1 MKTLRHCLTAGL
13 LLCAAVASAQAWNRP
28 LKNAADAV
36 EDAFDR
42 TQRTR
47 GQCRNQVGPSL
58 DGLVDRIDA
67 LRRQQF
73 PVQELNQLRFE
84 LTTLAQQAPFA
95 ACPIG
100 VTEDLQ
106 RALDGLEEA
115 RIAMWNGGG
124 RDRFGGGGG
133 NRRDRRG
140 DDRNQPGAAFPFVN
154 IAPLR
159 VAPNVPFQT
168 ERAVQITV
176 PEVRFDFMQGQG
188 FYLATKFRS
197 FEGDWSEW
205 VTTQLWTVPSNPF
218 QWRNAYNH
226 VLRYSTLAEEDFS
239 NGRFIVHV
247 AVFNQQGQELA
258 FREASFR
265 VQLPN
270 FGGVPGIGQPP
281 VMAARDCGTG
291 PQDPGCMMV
300 RDGAWAMDGA
310 TYQGFLTSLRA
321 NRSEV
326 MRLQMSQSM
335 FAQQYLTA
343 AQFSTMM
350 DLFSS
355 EVMRL
360 DFAQRAASRL
370 VNPQHA
376 IGLSSKFRSNVFQAQ
391 YTQLMASQPAGL
403 PWQPGMTGPMG
414 VMIQPPGF
422 GQPGVVVQPGLM
434 QPGVVVQV
442 PGMTVQV
449 QDPNVPPAVVQ
460 PGFVQPGVVQP
471 AVVQPIGMV
480 RDCGTGPN
488 DPGCGLMRNG
498 VMAMDAQV
506 FSGFMRSLR
515 AVMNEITR
523 EDMCE
528 KMLARNGLTAMQ
540 LGQVLDLFNN
550 EITRLDV
557 AKTAASHVVNPQ
569 HALELSTK
577 FNNSFSAEEFVEI
590 YSGQH

>member
-1 MKTLRHCLTAGL
+1 MNRLSLSLGTAL
-13 LLCAAVASAQAWNRP
+13 LLVSAVAVAQPWNRP
-28 LKNAADAV
+28 LNGAADAV

-42 TQRTR
+42 AQRSNGR
-47 GQCRNQVGPSL
+47 CRNQVAPTL
-58 DGLVDRIDA
+58 DGMVDRIDA
-67 LRRQQF
+67 IRRQQF
-73 PVQELNQLRFE
+73 PMSELNQLRFE
-84 LTTLAQQAPFA
+84 LATVAQQAPFA

-106 RALDGLEEA
+106 RGLDGLEEA

-133 NRRDRRG
+133 GSRRDRRNG
-140 DDRNQPGAAFPFVN
+140 NPNQPPAVAFPFVT

-159 VAPNVPFQT
+159 ITPNVPFQN
-168 ERAVQITV
+168 ERAVQVTV
-176 PEVRFDFMQGQG
+176 PEVRFDFLQGQG

-247 AVFNQQGQELA
+247 AVFNGQGQELA

-265 VQLPN
+265 VNLPN
-270 FGGVPGIGQPP
+270 VVQPP
-281 VMAARDCGTG
+281 GVVQPPMVQRDCGTG

-310 TYQGFLTSLRA
+310 TYGGFVTSLRA

-326 MRLQMSQSM
+326 MRLQMAQSM
-335 FAQQYLTA
+335 LSQQYLTA
-343 AQFSTMM
+343 AQFAVMM
-350 DLFSS
+350 DFFSS

-360 DFAQRAASRL
+360 DFSQRAAPRI

-376 IGLSSKFRSNVFQAQ
+376 IGLSSKFRSGVFQTQ
-391 YTQLMASQPAGL
+391 YTQLMAAQPAGV
-403 PWQPGMTGPMG
+403 PWQPGLMGPMG
-414 VMIQPPGF
+414 VMIQPPGM
-422 GQPGVVVQPGLM
+422 GQPGVVMQPGVIIQPGMQQPGLM
-434 QPGVVVQV
+434 VQV

-449 QDPNVPPAVVQ
+449 QDPSVPPAVVQ
-460 PGFVQPGVVQP
+460 PQPVFAQP
-471 AVVQPIGMV
+471 VGMG

-498 VMAMDAQV
+498 VVAMDAQV
-506 FSGFMRSLR
+506 FTGFMRSLR

-540 LGQVLDLFNN
+540 LGQLLDLFNN

-557 AKTAASHVVNPQ
+557 AKTAAPRVVNPQ

-577 FNNSFSAEEFVEI
+577 FNNSFNAEEFVEI

>member
-1 MKTLRHCLTAGL
+1 MKTLRHCLTVGL
-13 LLCAAVASAQAWNRP
+13 MLSAAVASAQAWNRP

-47 GQCRNQVGPSL
+47 GQCRNQVGPTL
-58 DGLVDRIDA
+58 NGLVDRIDG

-84 LTTLAQQAPFA
+84 LTTVAQQAPFA

-140 DDRNQPGAAFPFVN
+140 DDRTQPGAVFPFVN

-159 VAPNVPFQT
+159 VTPNVPFQN

-270 FGGVPGIGQPP
+270 FGGMPGVVQPP

-326 MRLQMSQSM
+326 MRMQISQSM
-335 FAQQYLTA
+335 FAQQYVTA

-391 YTQLMASQPAGL
+391 YAQLMASQPAGL

-414 VMIQPPGF
+414 VMVQPPGF
-422 GQPGVVVQPGLM
+422 GQPGVVVQPGLVQ

-449 QDPNVPPAVVQ
+449 QDPHVPPAVVQ
-460 PGFVQPGVVQP
+460 PGFVQP

-488 DPGCGLMRNG
+488 DPGCGLTRNG

-515 AVMNEITR
+515 AVMNELTR

>member
-1 MKTLRHCLTAGL
+1 MKTLVHTFGAGL
-13 LLCAAVASAQAWNRP
+13 LLVASVAAAQPWNRP

-42 TQRTR
+42 TQRAR
-47 GQCRNQVGPSL
+47 GQCRNQVGPTL
-58 DGLVDRIDA
+58 NGLVDRIDG
-67 LRRQQF
+67 LRRAQF

-84 LTTLAQQAPFA
+84 LTTVAQQAPFA

-124 RDRFGGGGG
+124 RERFGGGG
-133 NRRDRRG
+133 RRDRRG
-140 DDRNQPGAAFPFVN
+140 DNPNQPPGAVFPFVN

-159 VAPNVPFQT
+159 VNPNVPFQN
-168 ERAVQITV
+168 ERAVQVTV

-205 VTTQLWTVPSNPF
+205 VTTQLWTVPSTPF

-270 FGGVPGIGQPP
+270 LGGFPGVGQPP
-281 VMAARDCGTG
+281 PVVQRDCGTG

-300 RDGAWAMDGA
+300 RDGAWAMDAA

-326 MRLQMSQSM
+326 LRLQMSQSM
-335 FAQQYLTA
+335 LAQQYLTA

-360 DFAQRAASRL
+360 EFAQRSAPRL

-376 IGLSSKFRSNVFQAQ
+376 IGLSSKFRSGVFQAQ

-403 PWQPGMTGPMG
+403 PWQPGMVGPMG
-414 VMIQPPGF
+414 VMVQPPGF
-422 GQPGVVVQPGLM
+422 GQPGVVVQPGLG

-460 PGFVQPGVVQP
+460 PGFVQPGMVQP

-557 AKTAASHVVNPQ
+557 AKTAAPKVVNPQ